1 MPATTAPATLAT
13 ILDQFRE
20 DARSNRDLG
29 DRFERLIVN
38 YLQLDPIYADLF
50 PDVWMFNDWP
60 DKGRIGDVGID
71 IVARTRATGEYC
83 AIQCKFYLPEHTIA
97 KGDIDSFFNAA
108 GKAPFTSTMIVTTTD
123 KWGANARDALKRP
136 TPPLII
142 SVHDLEASPIDWSKF
157 DARRPHSLSRRAI
170 KQIFE
175 YKNDF
180 GNPRWAC

>member
-1 MPATTAPATLAT
+1 MPATTALTTLAT
-13 ILDQFRE
+13 ILDQFRD

-50 PDVWMFNDWP
+50 SDVWMFNDWP

-71 IVARTRATGEYC
+71 IVARTKATGEYC
-83 AIQCKFYLPEHTIA
+83 AIQCKFYLPENTIA

-123 KWGANARDALKRP
+123 KWGTNARDALKRP

-142 SVHDLEASPIDWSKF
+142 SVHDLEASPIAWSKF
-157 DARRPHSLSRRAI
+157 DARRPHSFTRRAI
-170 KQIFE
+170 APLVESK
-175 YKNDF
+175 YDS
-180 GNPRWAC
+180 GNRRWAC